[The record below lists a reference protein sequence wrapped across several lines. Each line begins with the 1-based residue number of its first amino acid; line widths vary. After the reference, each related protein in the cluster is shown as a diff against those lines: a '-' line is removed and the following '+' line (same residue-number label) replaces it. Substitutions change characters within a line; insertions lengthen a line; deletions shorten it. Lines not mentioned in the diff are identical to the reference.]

1 MNEIL
6 IKDSKKK
13 KGMLFEMLK
22 NFTEP
27 SLIYMSSP
35 LKAYN
40 LAKEYRNFL
49 KETEDL
55 KVKNTNFQ
63 L

>member
-1 MNEIL
+1 
-6 IKDSKKK
+6 
-13 KGMLFEMLK
+13 MLFEMLK